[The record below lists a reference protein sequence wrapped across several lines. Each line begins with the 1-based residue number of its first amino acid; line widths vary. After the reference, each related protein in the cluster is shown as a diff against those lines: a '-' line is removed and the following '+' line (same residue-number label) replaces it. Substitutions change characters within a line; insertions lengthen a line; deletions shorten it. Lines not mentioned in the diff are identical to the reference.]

1 MMGEDDPRSTVRG
14 SSLSSGMSRSLLRAR
29 QPATRVTA
37 PARAPLAIW
46 SRSRRGPMLPERHR
60 IEPARAIDS
69 EAFEHV
75 AKVLLEM
82 K

>member
-1 MMGEDDPRSTVRG
+1 
-14 SSLSSGMSRSLLRAR
+14 
-29 QPATRVTA
+29 
-37 PARAPLAIW
+37 
-46 SRSRRGPMLPERHR
+46 MLPERHR